1 MMQHIRQE
9 ERPMNKKLINE
20 KLDLVMDK
28 LMNLD
33 GPEIKTDKAVAPE
46 EMKKGMYARDFGIRE
61 WDWPQGVGLYGL
73 LQLQAARGTRE
84 YDAFLLEWVENNL
97 QIGLPS
103 ANINTTAPFLTLFEL
118 TGRYEKPAWE
128 KLCRERADYL
138 VQGLPKTQ
146 WGGFEHVT
154 SGSTDRNDVNRNPEQ
169 LWADTLFMAVL
180 FLGKMGVRYGNQ
192 AWIDEAVYQYLI
204 HIQYLAD
211 HRTGLLYHGWTF
223 LERSHFGGIFW
234 NRGNSWFT
242 MGAVA
247 FLRAMEGQ
255 ISAADKRFILSAW
268 QNQARALLSVQD
280 AGGLW
285 HTVLTNPDT
294 YIETSGSGA
303 ITAGLLA
310 GIRYGYLDQDF
321 LPAAKKAVEALLNY
335 IGEDGTVGSVS
346 AGTSMGMD
354 EQHYKDI
361 LIRPMAYGQS
371 LAALAL
377 TEALY
382 WAEE

>member
-1 MMQHIRQE
+1 MD
-9 ERPMNKKLINE
+9 KKLINQ

-33 GPEIKTDKAVAPE
+33 TPDIKMDKAAAPE
-46 EMKKGMYARDFGIRE
+46 EMKKGLYTRDFGIRE

-73 LQLQAARGTRE
+73 MQLQAARGTRE
-84 YDAFLLEWVENNL
+84 FDAFLLDWVENNL
-97 QIGLPS
+97 RIGLPS

-118 TGRYEKPAWE
+118 TERYDRPAWE
-128 KLCRERADYL
+128 KLCMERADYL
-138 VQGLPKTQ
+138 VQSLPRTQ

-154 SGSTDRNDVNRNPEQ
+154 SNNTDRNDVNRNPEQ

-180 FLGKMGVRYGNQ
+180 FLGKMGVRYGRQ

-204 HIQYLAD
+204 HIKYLAD
-211 HRTGLLYHGWTF
+211 NRTGFLYHGWTF
-223 LERSHFGGIFW
+223 LEHSHFGGVFW
-234 NRGNSWFT
+234 NRGDSWFT

-247 FLRAMEGQ
+247 FLRAMEGH
-255 ISAADKRFILSAW
+255 IGAADKRFILSAW
-268 QNQARALLSVQD
+268 QNQVRALLSVQD
-280 AGGLW
+280 AGELW
-285 HTVLTNPDT
+285 HTVLTNPGT

-303 ITAGLLA
+303 ITAGILA
-310 GIRYGYLDQDF
+310 GIRYGYLDQGC
-321 LPAAKKAVEALLNY
+321 LPAAKKAVEALLEY

-382 WAEE
+382 WAEEG